1 MAVPTAKTIPHRY
14 STTPLEFQFAAAPT
28 SPTAITWM
36 PGDILIAYNSSAD
49 TGYTITIVSNPKAKR
64 ASYEITT
71 FSVPFGD
78 YFVCPR
84 FGPQDDDQL
93 TISASNA
100 AVLFARL
107 STAPQPA

>member
-1 MAVPTAKTIPHRY
+1 MAIPVAKTIPSRFA
-14 STTPLEFQFAAAPT
+14 TVPIEFQFAAAPT
-28 SPTAITWM
+28 SATAIDWM

-49 TGYTITIVSNPKAKR
+49 TGYTITITSKPKNR
-64 ASYEITT
+64 REDVVITA

-84 FGPQDDDQL
+84 FPPQDDDTL
-93 TISASNA
+93 LIHASNA

-107 STAPQPA
+107 STKAQPA